1 MAHAAEGTVNK
12 AWFLSVLLF
21 AMFAAMTFVLV
32 IPPLLVDIAA
42 DFDISVA
49 LAGQLGTAT
58 FAAWA
63 VSVVFVGPLSDS
75 VGRRPVALAGLLTLT
90 LSVVGSSFAPNLATL
105 LALRVLTGL
114 GGGMLPP
121 NAVAAISDVISPA
134 RRSQAVGALLAVTV
148 LNSPI
153 SVPVIA
159 LLADWRG
166 WRFALLMAGLLLAA
180 ALVANLLWFPSISR
194 ERVRNLVFFSRYW
207 PLLSLRFFR
216 VGVAV
221 GLIQRI
227 AFWGMINYF
236 AAYLI
241 STYDV
246 SVGFVALP
254 LAIAATGQVIGSYS
268 AGLVAK
274 RRDRAVLIAATS
286 AVGGAC
292 GLLFFAVD
300 LDLWVTVAV
309 GTVGTGLLS
318 VAMPTLVAAST
329 EFSGESKAT
338 GAGLMGLSNQ
348 TGGVFGAA
356 LSGMLLAST
365 ASRVSPACAWA

>member
-63 VSVVFVGPLSDS
+63 VSVVLVGPLSDS
-75 VGRRPVALAGLLTLT
+75 VGRRPVALEGLLALT
-90 LSVVGSSFAPNLATL
+90 LSVVGSAFAPNLATL
-105 LALRVLTGL
+105 LALRVSTGL
-114 GGGMLPP
+114 GGGMLPA

-134 RRSQAVGALLAVTV
+134 KRSQAVGALLAVNV
-148 LNSPI
+148 LTSAI

-166 WRFALLMAGLLLAA
+166 WRFALLMAGLLLGA
-180 ALVANLLWFPSISR
+180 ALVTNLLWFPSIVR

-207 PLLSLRFFR
+207 SLLSLRFFR

-221 GLIQRI
+221 GLTQRI

-246 SVGFVALP
+246 SVGYVALP
-254 LAIAATGQVIGSYS
+254 LAIAATAQVIGSYS
-268 AGLVAK
+268 AGLVAN
-274 RRDRAVLIAATS
+274 RRDRAVLIATTS
-286 AVGGAC
+286 VVGGTC

-300 LDLWVTVAV
+300 LDLWVAVAV
-309 GTVGTGLLS
+309 ATVGTGLLS

-329 EFSGESKAT
+329 EFRESPRPQ
-338 GAGLMGLSNQ
+338 G
-348 TGGVFGAA
+348 
-356 LSGMLLAST
+356 
-365 ASRVSPACAWA
+365 PD

>member
-1 MAHAAEGTVNK
+1 
-12 AWFLSVLLF
+12 
-21 AMFAAMTFVLV
+21 
-32 IPPLLVDIAA
+32 
-42 DFDISVA
+42 
-49 LAGQLGTAT
+49 
-58 FAAWA
+58 
-63 VSVVFVGPLSDS
+63 
-75 VGRRPVALAGLLTLT
+75 
-90 LSVVGSSFAPNLATL
+90 
-105 LALRVLTGL
+105 
-114 GGGMLPP
+114 
-121 NAVAAISDVISPA
+121 
-134 RRSQAVGALLAVTV
+134 
-148 LNSPI
+148 
-153 SVPVIA
+153 
-159 LLADWRG
+159 
-166 WRFALLMAGLLLAA
+166 
-180 ALVANLLWFPSISR
+180 
-194 ERVRNLVFFSRYW
+194 
-207 PLLSLRFFR
+207 
-216 VGVAV
+216 
-221 GLIQRI
+221 
-227 AFWGMINYF
+227 MINYF

-348 TGGVFGAA
+348 AGGGLRGGLVRAVAGQHRLRGCRLPVPGRENRKRPDGGTVRAA
-356 LSGMLLAST
+356 VAPARRLNRREKGGGS
-365 ASRVSPACAWA
+365 ASRHNYRAILTCSAR

>member
-1 MAHAAEGTVNK
+1 
-12 AWFLSVLLF
+12 
-21 AMFAAMTFVLV
+21 
-32 IPPLLVDIAA
+32 
-42 DFDISVA
+42 
-49 LAGQLGTAT
+49 
-58 FAAWA
+58 
-63 VSVVFVGPLSDS
+63 
-75 VGRRPVALAGLLTLT
+75 
-90 LSVVGSSFAPNLATL
+90 
-105 LALRVLTGL
+105 
-114 GGGMLPP
+114 
-121 NAVAAISDVISPA
+121 
-134 RRSQAVGALLAVTV
+134 
-148 LNSPI
+148 
-153 SVPVIA
+153 
-159 LLADWRG
+159 
-166 WRFALLMAGLLLAA
+166 
-180 ALVANLLWFPSISR
+180 
-194 ERVRNLVFFSRYW
+194 
-207 PLLSLRFFR
+207 
-216 VGVAV
+216 
-221 GLIQRI
+221 
-227 AFWGMINYF
+227 MINYF

-254 LAIAATGQVIGSYS
+254 LAIAATAQVIGSYS

-365 ASRVSPACAWA
+365 ASRVSPTCAWA

>member
-1 MAHAAEGTVNK
+1 
-12 AWFLSVLLF
+12 
-21 AMFAAMTFVLV
+21 
-32 IPPLLVDIAA
+32 
-42 DFDISVA
+42 
-49 LAGQLGTAT
+49 
-58 FAAWA
+58 
-63 VSVVFVGPLSDS
+63 
-75 VGRRPVALAGLLTLT
+75 
-90 LSVVGSSFAPNLATL
+90 
-105 LALRVLTGL
+105 
-114 GGGMLPP
+114 MLPP
-121 NAVAAISDVISPA
+121 NAVAAISDVISLA

-148 LNSPI
+148 LTSAI

-180 ALVANLLWFPSISR
+180 ALIANLLWFPSLSR

-207 PLLSLRFFR
+207 PLLSLRLFR

-221 GLIQRI
+221 GLTQRI

-241 STYDV
+241 SAYEV
-246 SVGFVALP
+246 SVGDVALP
-254 LAIAATGQVIGSYS
+254 LAIAATAQVIGSYS

-292 GLLFFAVD
+292 GLLFFGVD

-348 TGGVFGAA
+348 AGGAFGAA
-356 LSGMLLAST
+356 LSGLLLASIGFVGVGYLCLGVT
-365 ASRVSPACAWA
+365 IVSALMAGLFGRRSLALAS

>member
-1 MAHAAEGTVNK
+1 
-12 AWFLSVLLF
+12 
-21 AMFAAMTFVLV
+21 
-32 IPPLLVDIAA
+32 
-42 DFDISVA
+42 
-49 LAGQLGTAT
+49 
-58 FAAWA
+58 
-63 VSVVFVGPLSDS
+63 
-75 VGRRPVALAGLLTLT
+75 
-90 LSVVGSSFAPNLATL
+90 
-105 LALRVLTGL
+105 
-114 GGGMLPP
+114 
-121 NAVAAISDVISPA
+121 
-134 RRSQAVGALLAVTV
+134 
-148 LNSPI
+148 
-153 SVPVIA
+153 
-159 LLADWRG
+159 
-166 WRFALLMAGLLLAA
+166 
-180 ALVANLLWFPSISR
+180 
-194 ERVRNLVFFSRYW
+194 
-207 PLLSLRFFR
+207 
-216 VGVAV
+216 
-221 GLIQRI
+221 
-227 AFWGMINYF
+227 MINYF

-254 LAIAATGQVIGSYS
+254 LAIAATAQVIGSYS
-268 AGLVAK
+268 AGRVAK

-365 ASRVSPACAWA
+365 ASRVSPTCAWA